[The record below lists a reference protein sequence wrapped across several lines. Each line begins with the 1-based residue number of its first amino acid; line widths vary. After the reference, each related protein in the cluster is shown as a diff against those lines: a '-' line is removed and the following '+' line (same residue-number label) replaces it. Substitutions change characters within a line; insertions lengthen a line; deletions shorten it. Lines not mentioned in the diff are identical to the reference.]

1 MKALYINGP
10 GDDNPTFGD
19 LPEPSLQEPT
29 DVIVRVR
36 ATAMNRL
43 DVFRQQ
49 GTHGVAPTSFP
60 YIGGS
65 EYAGE
70 VAEVGPEATQ
80 FKVGD
85 RVFGTAAYTFAQYAR
100 IGNPGSGPHQRPPVH
115 MPDGLSYEEA
125 AAIPISFSMA
135 WHMLHCKGNLKS
147 GEDILVMA
155 AGSGTG
161 TSGIQ
166 MAKAAGARVIAGSSS
181 DDKLD
186 KARALGAD
194 EVINYQQ
201 TPEFSKRVRDLT
213 DGQGVGFV
221 FESIGAPVWEQCFAS
236 IKYGGRLVICGVTG
250 GHKTSLHLGQLW
262 MREISI
268 IGCINE
274 PENDLEDVVKMID
287 AGSIRAVVDS
297 VLPLD
302 STEQA
307 YDRMKERNF
316 FGKVVLTIP

>member
-1 MKALYINGP
+1 MRNGGNGLASREVTVGSKLAMEA
-10 GDDNPTFGD
+10 GDA
-19 LPEPSLQEPT
+19 S
-29 DVIVRVR
+29 
-36 ATAMNRL
+36 
-43 DVFRQQ
+43 
-49 GTHGVAPTSFP
+49 
-60 YIGGS
+60 
-65 EYAGE
+65 
-70 VAEVGPEATQ
+70 
-80 FKVGD
+80 
-85 RVFGTAAYTFAQYAR
+85 
-100 IGNPGSGPHQRPPVH
+100 H

-201 TPEFSKRVRDLT
+201 IPEFSKRVRDLT

-274 PENDLEDVVKMID
+274 PGNDLEDVVKMID
-287 AGSIRAVVDS
+287 AGSIRAVVDF